1 MKIDMRAPISTLV
14 AILSGVSVL
23 FAYIFGFTGFRSS
36 ILDWVIVATA
46 AALLIG
52 VINLVMV
59 HFDKIRDGKYSLYS
73 IALIFSLAVT
83 FSITLFEGSQGA
95 FAQWIIQYVQI
106 PIETSMMAV
115 MTVTLA
121 YAVVTL
127 LNRRPTLNSIVFVI
141 FTILSLMGAAP
152 FLGLHIPVLNN
163 AINWFTQ
170 VLASAGAR
178 GILLGVALGTITT
191 GLRILIGSD
200 RPFGG

>member
-1 MKIDMRAPISTLV
+1 MKINMRSPISTLV
-14 AILSGVSVL
+14 AIISGASVL
-23 FAYIFGFTGFRSS
+23 LAYIFGFTGLRSL

-46 AALLIG
+46 AALLLG
-52 VINLVMV
+52 VVNLVLV
-59 HFDKIRDGKYSLYS
+59 HFNKIREGGNSLYS
-73 IALIFSLAVT
+73 IILILSLVAT
-83 FSITLFEGSQGA
+83 FTVTLFEGSQGD

-106 PIETSMMAV
+106 PIETSLMAV

-121 YAVVTL
+121 YAAVMML
-127 LNRRPTLNSIVFVI
+127 YRRPSINSIVFVALA
-141 FTILSLMGAAP
+141 ILALMGAAP
-152 FLGLHIPVLNN
+152 FLGLHIPLMNN

-191 GLRILIGSD
+191 GLRILIGAD